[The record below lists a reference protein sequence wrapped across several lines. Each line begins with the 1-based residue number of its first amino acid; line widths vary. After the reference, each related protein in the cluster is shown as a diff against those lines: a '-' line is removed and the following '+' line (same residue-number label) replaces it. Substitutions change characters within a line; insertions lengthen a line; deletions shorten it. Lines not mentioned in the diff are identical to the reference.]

1 MKHKG
6 EGKMRQNKVMVGL
19 VAGLLCMGAS
29 VNAGTW
35 YGGAGDNQWS
45 NSGNWVGGNITDGSG
60 ETGVFDTR
68 GPGDIVLSQARS
80 ASHVYQSS
88 TANGTNHTFSGS
100 SLSVYG
106 NLSNNS
112 LNDSTMTFNNEV
124 VMNGGIDAIGTK
136 QGGQIVLGGTLTLA
150 DHTTLAS
157 ANSGLS
163 ISGNIATGGNELRVN
178 KVTGSWDVTPTSVLS
193 LTGSGTWS
201 GGGTLKVYEGIFL
214 SNRTATDSTAVLA
227 NSIQLFDGGTFL
239 LGNDNQ
245 IGDGLNVSV
254 GENGSLFDLDGH
266 TETILSLGAL
276 TSGLEGAVA
285 MGDGGVLHLATQ
297 GSANLGGLDIT
308 EWTEGEDYIY
318 VDGGSFTSTQ
328 LAGIDFD
335 GYGSGAQVLGGE
347 LVPMSIPEPA
357 TLGLIGF
364 TGFIVLFIRRR
375 LMI

>member
-1 MKHKG
+1 M
-6 EGKMRQNKVMVGL
+6 
-19 VAGLLCMGAS
+19 
-29 VNAGTW
+29 
-35 YGGAGDNQWS
+35 
-45 NSGNWVGGNITDGSG
+45 
-60 ETGVFDTR
+60 
-68 GPGDIVLSQARS
+68 
-80 ASHVYQSS
+80 
-88 TANGTNHTFSGS
+88 
-100 SLSVYG
+100 
-106 NLSNNS
+106 
-112 LNDSTMTFNNEV
+112 
-124 VMNGGIDAIGTK
+124 
-136 QGGQIVLGGTLTLA
+136 VLGGTLTLA
-150 DHTTLAS
+150 DHTTFAS

-163 ISGNIATGGNELRVN
+163 ISGNVATGGKELRVN
-178 KVTGSWDVTPTSVLS
+178 TSGSWVVTPTDVLA

-214 SNRTATDSTAVLA
+214 SSRTATDSTAVLA
-227 NSIQLFDGGTFL
+227 NSIQLFNGGTFL

-254 GENGSLFDLDGH
+254 GEVGGLFDLDGH

-276 TSGLEGAVA
+276 SSGLTGAVA
-285 MGDGGVLHLATQ
+285 MGDGGVLHLASQ

-328 LAGIDFD
+328 LAGIDFA

-357 TLGLIGF
+357 TLGLIGL
-364 TGFIVLFIRRR
+364 TGVAVLFVRRR

>member
-1 MKHKG
+1 
-6 EGKMRQNKVMVGL
+6 MRQNKVMVGL

-45 NSGNWVGGNITDGSG
+45 NSGNWVGGNITDGTG
-60 ETGVFDTR
+60 ETGIFDTR
-68 GPGDIVLSQARS
+68 GPGNIVLSQARS

-88 TANGTNHTFSGS
+88 TANGTNHSFSGS

-124 VMNGGIDAIGTK
+124 IMTGGVDAIGTR

-150 DHTTLAS
+150 DHTTFAS
-157 ANSGLS
+157 ANSGLE
-163 ISGNIATGGNELRVN
+163 ISGNIVAGGKELRVN
-178 KVTGSWDVTPTSVLS
+178 TSGSWVVTPTDILS

-201 GGGTLKVYEGIFL
+201 GGGTLKVYEGIFF
-214 SNRTATDSTAVLA
+214 SNRTATDSSAVRA

-239 LGNDNQ
+239 LGNDEQ
-245 IGDGLNVSV
+245 IGNGLNVSV
-254 GENGSLFDLDGH
+254 GQNGSLFDLDGH

-276 TSGLEGAVA
+276 SSGLEGAVA

-297 GSANLGGLDIT
+297 GSGNLGGLDIS
-308 EWTEGEDYIY
+308 EWSTNGNDHIY
-318 VDGGSFTSTQ
+318 VDGGSFTSAQ
-328 LAGIDFD
+328 LAGIDFA

-357 TLGLIGF
+357 ALGLIGM
-364 TGFIVLFIRRR
+364 TGVVVLFIRRR